1 MKLLSFS
8 HAGRSSW
15 GVAKDQGIVDVRALS
30 GGKWPTLRDAL
41 EAGALAQVAELA
53 RSAAPTLRLDDVVF
67 EPVIPNPP
75 KILCIGVAYH
85 DHRIETGRDVSARPM
100 VFGRFANSQVGHGQ
114 PILRP
119 PESEQ
124 LDYEG
129 EVAVVI
135 GKRGRRI
142 AEKDAWEYV
151 AGYSA
156 YCDGTI
162 RDWQRH
168 TSQWTPGKNFYG
180 SGGFGP
186 YLVTR
191 DEIPDGADLSL
202 VTRLNGVEVQ
212 RSSTDQLIFSIPE
225 MIAYLSTFTE
235 LEPGDVI
242 ATGTPGGV
250 GGKRVPPLWMKDGD
264 VLEVEVGGVGTL
276 RHPIRDEVV

>member
-1 MKLLSFS
+1 MKLSSFS

-15 GVAKDQGIVDVRALS
+15 GVVTDQGIVDVRALS
-30 GGKWPTLRDAL
+30 GNRWPTLRDAL
-41 EAGALAQVAELA
+41 EAGALAQVEELV
-53 RSAAPTLRLDDVVF
+53 RGTSPTLKVDDVTF

-85 DHRIETGRDVSARPM
+85 EHRLETGRDVTAKPM
-100 VFGRFANSQVGHGQ
+100 VFGRFANSQIGHGQ
-114 PILRP
+114 ALLRP

-124 LDYEG
+124 LDFEG

-142 AEKDAWEYV
+142 SAENAWEYV

-156 YCDGTI
+156 YCDATI

-168 TSQWTPGKNFYG
+168 TQQWTPGKNFFG

-186 YLVTR
+186 WMVTR
-191 DEIPDGADLSL
+191 DEIADGADISL
-202 VTRLNGVEVQ
+202 ATRLNGVEVQ
-212 RSSTDQLIFSIPE
+212 RSSTDLLIFSIPE
-225 MIAYLSTFTE
+225 MIAYCSTFTE

-242 ATGTPGGV
+242 ATGTPGGI
-250 GGKRVPPLWMKDGD
+250 GGKRNPPLWMKDGD
-264 VLEVEVGGVGTL
+264 VLEVEVGGVGVL
-276 RHPIRDEVV
+276 RHPVRDEVV

>member
-1 MKLLSFS
+1 MKLVSFS
-8 HAGRSSW
+8 HGGRSSW
-15 GVAKDQGIVDVRALS
+15 GVATDRGIIDVRVLS
-30 GGKWPTLRDAL
+30 GNSWPTLRDAL
-41 EAGALAQVAELA
+41 ADNALAHVADLI
-53 RSAAPTLRLDDVVF
+53 RSAAPTLKFEDVAF

-75 KILCIGVAYH
+75 KILCIGIAYH
-85 DHRIETGRDVSARPM
+85 EHRIETGRDVSAKPM

-124 LDYEG
+124 LDFEG

-142 AEKDAWEYV
+142 AVEDAWEHV

-168 TSQWTPGKNFYG
+168 TAQWTPGKNFHASG
-180 SGGFGP
+180 SFGP
-186 YLVTR
+186 WLVTR
-191 DEIPDGADLSL
+191 DEIADGTDLSL

-212 RSSTDQLIFSIPE
+212 RSSTDLLIFSIPE

-276 RHPIRDEVV
+276 RNPIRDEAA